1 MVSDGF
7 SSSESVPALGSAE
20 VLALGKCKVL
30 RSWGP
35 WQKSLSQHGK
45 ARQSTAKHA
54 KHGYVVPRGYTQRAG
69 KARVFRLM
77 IYLYDPVWWVFCI
90 FMFAG
95 R

>member
-1 MVSDGF
+1 MQGL
-7 SSSESVPALGSAE
+7 EELGALAKKLE
-20 VLALGKCKVL
+20 
-30 RSWGP
+30 P
-35 WQKSLSQHGK
+35 